1 MLESLKKKKEDIL
14 IEKAMNEAYQA
25 YVYIMNRETNIH
37 NIYAGKIT
45 TRCSTEEMVLNN
57 LKKMCFLRG
66 EKVEIIRESDSSYLI
81 TIDKRNILAKKKW
94 GINEPEW
101 YYW

>member
-1 MLESLKKKKEDIL
+1 MLDSLKKRKEELL
-14 IEKAMNEAYQA
+14 IEKSMNEAYQA

-45 TRCSTEEMVLNN
+45 TRPSTEEMMLNN

-81 TIDKRNILAKKKW
+81 TIDKRNILTKKK
-94 GINEPEW
+94 
-101 YYW
+101 

>member
-1 MLESLKKKKEDIL
+1 MLESLKKRKEEL
-14 IEKAMNEAYQA
+14 LVEKSMNEAYQA
-25 YVYIMNRETNIH
+25 YIYIMNRETNIH

-45 TRCSTEEMVLNN
+45 TKSATEEMVLNN
-57 LKKMCFLRG
+57 LKKICFLRG
-66 EKVEIIRESDSSYLI
+66 EKVEIIRESDCSYLI
-81 TIDKRNILAKKKW
+81 TIDKRNILTKKKW